1 MILGYK
7 KLGYKKLVCCFSQID
22 FSVKMIVKVD
32 IFFIWPIFLEM
43 LVEQNKML
51 HFVKSAFLPNRLE

>member
-7 KLGYKKLVCCFSQID
+7 KLGYKNLVCCFSQID

-32 IFFIWPIFLEM
+32 IFFKKW
-43 LVEQNKML
+43 QNSLRK
-51 HFVKSAFLPNRLE
+51 